1 MHTGWS
7 TVRNSLSLIVIK
19 DPFRGDRKSFMKDK
33 RVRKGPPKRKLGADI
48 TQMLDD
54 LKETGNGKFEG
65 YDENQNWT
73 HKSCLWELPYAKALI
88 PPHNIDLMHQKC
100 NIAERIIS
108 MCLDIT
114 GFSKDNINA
123 RKDLVALCDH
133 PLLEVK
139 TNAKGNL
146 TRPRSPYCLKPT
158 ERKEVLK
165 WLKKLKFPDRYAA
178 NIKRAVNVGTGK
190 LNGLKSHDY
199 HIIMERLLSVML
211 RGYFDTDLWKMFIEL
226 SYFYRQLCA
235 KQVSKTMM
243 QKFEKEI
250 PILVCKIEK
259 VFPPGWF
266 NAMQH
271 LLVHLPWDAKVG
283 GPAQF
288 RWMYS

>member
-146 TRPRSPYCLKPT
+146 TRPRSLYCLKPT

-178 NIKRAVNVGTGK
+178 NIK
-190 LNGLKSHDY
+190 
-199 HIIMERLLSVML
+199 
-211 RGYFDTDLWKMFIEL
+211 
-226 SYFYRQLCA
+226 
-235 KQVSKTMM
+235 
-243 QKFEKEI
+243 
-250 PILVCKIEK
+250 
-259 VFPPGWF
+259 
-266 NAMQH
+266 
-271 LLVHLPWDAKVG
+271 
-283 GPAQF
+283 
-288 RWMYS
+288 